1 MISGLEWLRF
11 KFNFQSMGQFL
22 IKERSFK
29 LESVLSL
36 IIKLGNRVGFTW
48 RKRWAEGQAWQE
60 VRTRAV
66 LQTSMGH
73 TGNVSHCCGQQL
85 ACLTGQK
92 SRSLSSF
99 IPKT

>member
-36 IIKLGNRVGFTW
+36 IIKLGLHREMGGG
-48 RKRWAEGQAWQE
+48 AEGQAWQE

>member
-36 IIKLGNRVGFTW
+36 IIKLGNRAGFT
-48 RKRWAEGQAWQE
+48 
-60 VRTRAV
+60 
-66 LQTSMGH
+66 
-73 TGNVSHCCGQQL
+73 
-85 ACLTGQK
+85 
-92 SRSLSSF
+92 
-99 IPKT
+99 